1 MGKTIEELGG
11 KVKML
16 QERAQQLEGIP
27 KMMSAKRREVSDG
40 HLRTIS
46 ELEAKHGEKD
56 QHVAALQDQVEDVQG
71 IIDLLEEKAAQFE
84 GIPKLMS
91 VKRQEVEDATRE
103 VLASLEDKE
112 NEKDQQF
119 ATLHRNLL
127 TMLEQLDPLDQTL
140 SALEAQQEQRPVRQS

>member
-1 MGKTIEELGG
+1 MALVACAGVASVAALASVAVVRVQKKTIEELEE
-11 KVKML
+11 KVMML

-27 KMMSAKRREVSDG
+27 KLMSAKRREVNEG

-56 QHVAALQDQVEDVQG
+56 QRVAALQEQVEDVQG

-91 VKRQEVEDATRE
+91 VKRREVEDATRE
-103 VLASLEDKE
+103 ALGSLEAKAD
-112 NEKDQQF
+112 EKDEQF
-119 ATLHRNLL
+119 AKLHRNL
-127 TMLEQLDPLDQTL
+127 
-140 SALEAQQEQRPVRQS
+140 